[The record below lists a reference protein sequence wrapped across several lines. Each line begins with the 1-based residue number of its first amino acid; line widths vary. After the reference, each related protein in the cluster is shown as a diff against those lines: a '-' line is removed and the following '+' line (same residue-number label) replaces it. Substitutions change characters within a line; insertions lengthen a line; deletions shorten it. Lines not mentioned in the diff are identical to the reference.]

1 MQPDTSHFKI
11 LLIIS
16 EFLITGVVFAGVYLI
31 FRNFKKKEQEQRERD
46 KGL

>member
-1 MQPDTSHFKI
+1 MQPDNSNFKI

-31 FRNFKKKEQEQRERD
+31 FRNFKKRENAQRERD
-46 KGL
+46 RNL

>member
-1 MQPDTSHFKI
+1 MQPDTSNFKI

-16 EFLITGVVFAGVYLI
+16 EFLITAVVFVGVYLI
-31 FRNFKKKEQEQRERD
+31 FSNFKKKEQAQKERD

>member
-11 LLIIS
+11 LLVIS

-31 FRNFKKKEQEQRERD
+31 FRNFKKREEAQRKRD
-46 KGL
+46 KSL